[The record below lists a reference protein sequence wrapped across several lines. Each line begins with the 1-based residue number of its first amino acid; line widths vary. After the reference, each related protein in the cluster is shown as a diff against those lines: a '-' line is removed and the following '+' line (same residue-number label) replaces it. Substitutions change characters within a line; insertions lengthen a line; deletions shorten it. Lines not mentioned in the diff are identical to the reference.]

1 MILDTWKQ
9 THLYKTYTVTNS
21 DITNHF
27 TNVEEFKEVV
37 RKLCDNES
45 VTSQEQTKY
54 NNLVSSLT
62 ADSESTKVYEQ
73 PATLMD

>member
-9 THLYKTYTVTNS
+9 THLYKTYTVTDS
-21 DITNHF
+21 DVTNHF
-27 TNVEEFKEVV
+27 TNVDEFREVV

-45 VTSQEQTKY
+45 VTPQEQTKY

-62 ADSESTKVYEQ
+62 AVSESTKVLEQ
-73 PATLMD
+73 PATLID